1 MVKSL
6 KFFSKLQQVLYNWL
20 FFVLVKSYPVS
31 PIRLQCIVKKALF
44 PPFDELFD
52 NLKLGKE
59 IIVLEKSLEK
69 VSNFG
74 SKYLYEACL
83 ILNVAYRNI
92 FQHLWAFR
100 QFERRLVQLAFSQNL
115 TEKSISDKS
124 GCELHSYMI
133 NLSF

>member
-6 KFFSKLQQVLYNWL
+6 KFFSTLQQVLYNWL

-31 PIRLQCIVKKALF
+31 LIRLQCIVKKALF

-92 FQHLWAFR
+92 FQYLWAFR

-115 TEKSISDKS
+115 TEKSISYKS

>member
-1 MVKSL
+1 M
-6 KFFSKLQQVLYNWL
+6 
-20 FFVLVKSYPVS
+20 
-31 PIRLQCIVKKALF
+31 KKALF

-74 SKYLYEACL
+74 SKYLYEAGL

-92 FQHLWAFR
+92 FQHL
-100 QFERRLVQLAFSQNL
+100 
-115 TEKSISDKS
+115 
-124 GCELHSYMI
+124 
-133 NLSF
+133 

>member
-6 KFFSKLQQVLYNWL
+6 EFFSKLQQVLYNWL

-31 PIRLQCIVKKALF
+31 PVRLQCIVKKALF
-44 PPFDELFD
+44 LPFDELFD

-83 ILNVAYRNI
+83 ILNVTYRNI

-100 QFERRLVQLAFSQNL
+100 QLFSNRNICVIVW
-115 TEKSISDKS
+115 TSISATGLQSKPYW
-124 GCELHSYMI
+124 EI
-133 NLSF
+133 NFW